1 MRHRNEKTTKQIEN
15 EELSRLTDAS
25 AGNDRATTQLDPTQ
39 LRALLG
45 GEAPAPI
52 AEAPM
57 GTGTMPRAAAPS
69 PEPPVGTGMLPRVA
83 RPADESAAEVL
94 PLAPRTPWLVPLVA
108 VLLAAAALVVVLAV
122 R

>member
-25 AGNDRATTQLDPTQ
+25 AGNDRATTQLDPSQ

-45 GEAPAPI
+45 VLPHVARREAESTAEVPPI
-52 AEAPM
+52 
-57 GTGTMPRAAAPS
+57 GPRNRWIM
-69 PEPPVGTGMLPRVA
+69 PVG
-83 RPADESAAEVL
+83 
-94 PLAPRTPWLVPLVA
+94 A
-108 VLLAAAALVVVLAV
+108 VVLAAAALVAVLSM

>member
-25 AGNDRATTQLDPTQ
+25 AGNDRATTQLDPSQ

-45 GEAPAPI
+45 GEPPAPI
-52 AEAPM
+52 AETPT
-57 GTGTMPRAAAPS
+57 GTGAMPRAASPS
-69 PEPPVGTGMLPRVA
+69 PEPPVGTGALPHVA
-83 RPADESAAEVL
+83 RREAESTAEV
-94 PLAPRTPWLVPLVA
+94 PPIGPRNRWIMPVGA
-108 VLLAAAALVVVLAV
+108 VVLAAAALVAVLSM